1 MSSHDEV
8 ISNFTSIT
16 GTSTERAKFYLE
28 SSGWQLAVALASF
41 YENDGDGGDSEPEV
55 IGPPTII
62 NQDSDDEVVSQPSSE
77 SASAAF
83 KATQKTT
90 NSRFAT
96 LANLSKDTGSSDEEE
111 GQAFYAGGSE
121 HSGQQVLGPGKKKK
135 DFVTEMF
142 QSVKMHGAEVVE
154 PKDSG
159 HGGKRPSTFTG
170 TGYRLGQSANDT
182 EVVQLPSASRR
193 ESLPTEVT
201 LKLWKE
207 GFSVDSGPLREYSDP
222 DNREF
227 LDYVRRGEVPQELLM
242 EAKGGEVHLN
252 MEDHR
257 HETFVTSKVKVKA
270 FGGKGHLLGSPSPTT
285 VGSTKALD
293 EKDKVANEQEAKSSF
308 YVDPNAPKTT
318 VQIRLADGSRLVATL
333 NHTQT
338 IGDLRR
344 YIVLAR
350 PQYEHQPFNLLT
362 TFPSKELSDNNQTL
376 AQAGILNAA
385 ILQRLV

>member
-1 MSSHDEV
+1 MSSHDEM
-8 ISNFTSIT
+8 ISNFASIT
-16 GTSTERAKFYLE
+16 GTGTDRAKFYLE

-41 YENDGDGGDSEPEV
+41 YENDGDGADSEPEI
-55 IGPPTII
+55 IGPPSVTGR
-62 NQDSDDEVVSQPSSE
+62 DSDDEIVSHPSSE
-77 SASAAF
+77 SASAPPTA
-83 KATQKTT
+83 KQKT

-96 LANLSKDTGSSDEEE
+96 LANLNRDTGSSDEEE

-159 HGGKRPSTFTG
+159 SSKRPNTFTG
-170 TGYRLGQSANDT
+170 TGYRLGQSPSDT

-193 ESLPTEVT
+193 ESHTEVT

-207 GFSVDSGPLREYSDP
+207 GFSVDSGPLREYTDP

-227 LDYVRRGEVPQELLM
+227 LDCVRRGEVPQELLR
-242 EAKGGEVHLN
+242 EANGGEVHLN

-257 HETFVTSKVKVKA
+257 HVTFVTSKIKVKA
-270 FGGKGHLLGSPSPTT
+270 FGGKGHLLGSPAPTT
-285 VGSTKALD
+285 VGTTKVVE
-293 EKDKVANEQEAKSSF
+293 EKDKVTNEQEAKSAVS
-308 YVDPNAPKTT
+308 VDNNSPTTT

-333 NHTQT
+333 NHTHT
-338 IGDLRR
+338 IADLRR
-344 YIVLAR
+344 YITLAR

-362 TFPSKELSDNNQTL
+362 TYPSKELGDNTQTL
-376 AQAGILNAA
+376 AQAGVLNAA